1 MAPKKPAGPVETT
14 HMKTLLQRRQASQ
27 KRCRHDSRRLVRN
40 AGILRAICVQ
50 CGDIVMDLSEDALD
64 PNGHPLYRAS

>member
-1 MAPKKPAGPVETT
+1 MAPKNSSRQVETT

-50 CGDIVMDLSEDALD
+50 CGDITMDLSEDALD
-64 PNGHPLYRAS
+64 PNSHPLYRAS